1 MGTDK
6 IIWLDGHVSTIA
18 SEEASRN
25 MYEYPTDGGWDKTLK
40 GLFCIS
46 FETPYWQASPRPK
59 RTSWQYYVCADKYII
74 TSRTELTSCTICVV
88 A

>member
-1 MGTDK
+1 MRY
-6 IIWLDGHVSTIA
+6 LQCATIKT
-18 SEEASRN
+18 SQITVLS
-25 MYEYPTDGGWDKTLK
+25 KTLK

>member
-25 MYEYPTDGGWDKTLK
+25 MYEHPTDEGWEWRMKAYD
-40 GLFCIS
+40 
-46 FETPYWQASPRPK
+46 
-59 RTSWQYYVCADKYII
+59 
-74 TSRTELTSCTICVV
+74 TEFVWRANCWMQV
-88 A
+88 